1 VLIFVCSH
9 TITVSAMN
17 YRLPKSERLHADKL
31 IKELFNEGS
40 SFFLYPF
47 KVLFFVKKERGD
59 GTAQVLFSVSK
70 KKIKKATER
79 NLVRRRIKEV
89 YRLNKS
95 LLNLASKDVSI
106 GLIYVSSDLMEFANL
121 ESKIIPILK
130 KLSTIIVQN
139 DLKNE

>member
-1 VLIFVCSH
+1 
-9 TITVSAMN
+9 MN

-47 KVLFFVKKERGD
+47 KVLFYVKKEEGN

-70 KKIKKATER
+70 KKIKKATQR

-95 LLNLASKDVSI
+95 LLNLGAKDISI
-106 GLIYVSSDLMEFANL
+106 GLVYVSSNLMEFTNL

-130 KLSTIIVQN
+130 KISIIIDQN
-139 DLKNE
+139 DSKNE